1 MIFAIFRRPYR
12 FFLLAAGLAL
22 LLCLLPIRAQEAPKE
37 PERIAQEMGETPPVG
52 AAESE
57 VPAGADLSERT
68 QADCAL
74 HETLLYI
81 PCGHSV
87 QRRQTLPARLA
98 GLTRGALEA
107 EMESVLPGAV
117 VTGFG
122 AGEVDVTRKIDVP
135 CPLHWVLIGGEDGF
149 LHIRQNRTGEELS
162 LVRRTEVLLEDVLE
176 TERQELLDGRMF
188 DDVQALEGYL
198 ESVSS

>member
-1 MIFAIFRRPYR
+1 M
-12 FFLLAAGLAL
+12 
-22 LLCLLPIRAQEAPKE
+22 
-37 PERIAQEMGETPPVG
+37 
-52 AAESE
+52 
-57 VPAGADLSERT
+57 D
-68 QADCAL
+68 
-74 HETLLYI
+74 
-81 PCGHSV
+81 
-87 QRRQTLPARLA
+87 
-98 GLTRGALEA
+98 
-107 EMESVLPGAV
+107 SVLPGAV